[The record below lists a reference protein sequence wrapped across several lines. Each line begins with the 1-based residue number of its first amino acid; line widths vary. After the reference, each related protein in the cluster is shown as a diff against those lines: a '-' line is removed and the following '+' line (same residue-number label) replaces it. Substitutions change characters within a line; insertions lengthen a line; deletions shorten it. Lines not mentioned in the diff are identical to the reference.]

1 MSSGPVARCL
11 VSLAA
16 IAITTGLALRLAAT
30 IAITGESERRYRTI
44 FRATGVAIL
53 EMDFSA
59 LKARLE
65 AKRSDGLGSIEE
77 IASRD
82 PGFVREALGLMKL
95 VNANDTTF
103 STFRVPDLDIF
114 RARLPSLIPR
124 EMEPSILLLL
134 DAIWQGR
141 SHFEAEGIM
150 DAIDG
155 KRLNILYTV
164 AMPTDRKA
172 LDLVLVSIMDV
183 TARREAENGLH
194 QAQKELAHVSRVATL
209 GELTVSIAHEVNQ
222 PLAGVVTNGE
232 AGLRW
237 LKRPEPDLGEVT
249 ASIERMIADAR
260 RASEV
265 IKRLRALSS
274 KATPQPTLVDIND
287 LVQDTLTLVQREIA
301 SQHVALR
308 LSLADGLGRISG
320 DRVQWQQVIINLIVN
335 AIQGMGAMPVGA
347 RQLAILTRASED
359 GVALE
364 IADSGPGFA

>member
-1 MSSGPVARCL
+1 MSRYSPVAAILLAAAIFLFDTLTQFDVAIAVLYVAVVLLSVNFTGRRGTLAVAAICIGLTLLSFGVTHGTDMSSGPVARCL

-65 AKRSDGLGSIEE
+65 ARRSDGLGSIEE

-194 QAQKELAHVSRVATL
+194 QAQKELA
-209 GELTVSIAHEVNQ
+209 
-222 PLAGVVTNGE
+222 
-232 AGLRW
+232 
-237 LKRPEPDLGEVT
+237 
-249 ASIERMIADAR
+249 
-260 RASEV
+260 
-265 IKRLRALSS
+265 
-274 KATPQPTLVDIND
+274 
-287 LVQDTLTLVQREIA
+287 
-301 SQHVALR
+301 
-308 LSLADGLGRISG
+308 
-320 DRVQWQQVIINLIVN
+320 
-335 AIQGMGAMPVGA
+335 
-347 RQLAILTRASED
+347 
-359 GVALE
+359 
-364 IADSGPGFA
+364 